1 MARKKKHEEHE
12 NHERWLVSYADFITL
27 LFAFFVVM
35 YAVSSV
41 NEGKYRVLSDSMVAA
56 FKSSPRSNTVIQLGS
71 SATKREI
78 DMAIQKAMKRSAQEA
93 SEESQSPVGSLFEG
107 RTKSRLV
114 GQGAKGAGNLK
125 RLEAQV
131 ALAMA
136 GLIAKELIK
145 VRSSETWLEIEIK
158 DSVLFASGS
167 ARLQIAAIP
176 VLEELAKIFSKL
188 SNAIAVEGFTDN
200 LPIETDEFPSNW
212 ELSTARAA
220 SVVHLFTARGIEPTR
235 LSAVGYGEFQP
246 IADNSTPE
254 GRAENRRVVLVV
266 SSSDSPRRIVE
277 EPEQK
282 IEAPAAE
289 EAAGATPIEAMQPTI
304 DAVRRAA
311 EEDGSAIPSSPE
323 GQPADAGAAHQ
334 PPTPERPVT
343 QPPAEPE
350 ATVAAPM
357 PEVSVAAPAPSPA
370 AEDFLIITP
379 PISPPIIFQGP
390 IKPGLP
396 ELSGRPAV
404 APLPRSNGKTDENL
418 GHR

>member
-41 NEGKYRVLSDSMVAA
+41 NEGKYRVLSDSLVAA
-56 FKSSPRSNTVIQLGS
+56 FKSSPRSNTLIQLGS
-71 SATKREI
+71 SATKRDI
-78 DMAIQKAMKRSAQEA
+78 DMAVQKAMKRSAHETGESAQAPLGSPFEA
-93 SEESQSPVGSLFEG
+93 L
-107 RTKSRLV
+107 TKSLRADQEFRGA
-114 GQGAKGAGNLK
+114 GQRGAGNLK

-131 ALAMA
+131 AQAMA
-136 GLIAKELIK
+136 GLIARELIK
-145 VRSSETWLEIEIK
+145 VRSSDTWLEIEIK

-167 ARLQIAAIP
+167 AHLQTEAIP
-176 VLEELAKIFSKL
+176 VLEELAKIFSRL

-220 SVVHLFTARGIEPTR
+220 SVVHLFSARGIEPTR

-266 SSSDSPRRIVE
+266 SSSNSPRRIVE

-289 EAAGATPIEAMQPTI
+289 EGTGATPAGSMQPTI
-304 DAVRRAA
+304 DAVRRAVD
-311 EEDGSAIPSSPE
+311 EGGSAIPPQPE
-323 GQPADAGAAHQ
+323 GQPADAGDAQAL
-334 PPTPERPVT
+334 PAPERAVT
-343 QPPAEPE
+343 RPSVEPE
-350 ATVAAPM
+350 A
-357 PEVSVAAPAPSPA
+357 SVAAPAPSPA
-370 AEDFLIITP
+370 AKDFPIITP
-379 PISPPIIFQGP
+379 PISSPIILQAP

-396 ELSGRPAV
+396 ELSGRPTV
-404 APLPRSNGKTDENL
+404 APGPRSNGKTDENL

>member
-41 NEGKYRVLSDSMVAA
+41 NEGKYRVLSDSMMAA

-71 SATKREI
+71 SATKRDIEI
-78 DMAIQKAMKRSAQEA
+78 TIQKALKRSAQETGEKDQA
-93 SEESQSPVGSLFEG
+93 PLGSPFQALTRSPLADQDFRGA
-107 RTKSRLV
+107 
-114 GQGAKGAGNLK
+114 GQRGAGNLK
-125 RLEAQV
+125 RLEAEV
-131 ALAMA
+131 AQAMA

-167 ARLQIAAIP
+167 ARLQTEAIP
-176 VLEELAKIFSKL
+176 VLEELANIFGKL

-212 ELSTARAA
+212 ELSTGRAA

-266 SSSDSPRRIVE
+266 SSSTSPRRIVE

-282 IEAPAAE
+282 IESAVPGEGAD
-289 EAAGATPIEAMQPTI
+289 ATPAELMQPAI
-304 DAVRRAA
+304 EEVRRAVEGEA
-311 EEDGSAIPSSPE
+311 VVEKSGPE
-323 GQPADAGAAHQ
+323 L
-334 PPTPERPVT
+334 
-343 QPPAEPE
+343 PPAGTKAPGELPLPGSSESQLATE
-350 ATVAAPM
+350 AAAPS
-357 PEVSVAAPAPSPA
+357 EAPATR
-370 AEDFLIITP
+370 DFPIISP
-379 PISPPIIFQGP
+379 PISPPIILRPP
-390 IKPGLP
+390 ITP
-396 ELSGRPAV
+396 ELREMSRPPAGE
-404 APLPRSNGKTDENL
+404 RGQGETDENL